1 MADAYEHCKVCGG
14 WGVDLV
20 TNVERIC
27 AHCARET
34 KAFFDPDTCEFCQDG
49 YVDISPKADGGV
61 LKKIVKDVPSPD
73 GKFIEEGCPA
83 FIQYV
88 GRLDDGSIFET
99 TRDVVDGKNA
109 GGTDD
114 PFEFH
119 LGRGKVIAG
128 LDIAVATMNIGEIA
142 RFIIKPEYGY
152 GVQGLAPKVEPNEV
166 LDYEIEL
173 LRYNKALPKFP
184 SQAELAESR
193 KRQDAEDRKML
204 EENPPPTVDERLASS
219 NEYKELGNEAVKA
232 GDYAAAQ
239 KHYDTGFVHIFYGK
253 DEWEVLVSAE
263 DKARI
268 NAHKVPLYLNRALC
282 KVKLGKW
289 DDAEWDCDKAIELA
303 PDNVK
308 GHFRRGLVF
317 TGKLRD
323 ELAKEERK
331 EFWVIDKADKFLA
344 EAEKSLATAAALVG
358 DKLDGGLTKANIE
371 LKRAKIQLQQY
382 VRKYHEAEKKLYKEK
397 IMDRMVADN
406 KRKQASEQRKE
417 EEEEFADMPSLE

>member
-1 MADAYEHCKVCGG
+1 MADEYEHCTVCGG
-14 WGVDLV
+14 WGVGLV

-27 AHCARET
+27 AHCARAQKT
-34 KAFFDPDTCEFCQDG
+34 FFDPDTCDFCRDG
-49 YVDISPKADGGV
+49 YIDISPKADGGV
-61 LKKIVKDVPSPD
+61 LKKILKDAPSTD
-73 GKFIEEGCPA
+73 GKFIEEGCPT

-119 LGRGKVIAG
+119 LGRGKVIEG
-128 LDIAVATMNIGEIA
+128 LDIAVATMNLGEIA

-173 LRYNKALPKFP
+173 VSFGKPLPKFP

-193 KRQDAEDRKML
+193 KRQNEEDRKML

-219 NEYKELGNEAVKA
+219 NEYKELGNQAVKA
-232 GDYAAAQ
+232 GDFAAAQ

-253 DEWEVLVSAE
+253 DEWEVLVSAD
-263 DKARI
+263 DKVRI
-268 NAHKVPLYLNRALC
+268 NHHKVPLYLNRALC
-282 KVKLGKW
+282 KIKLEKW
-289 DDAEWDCDKAIELA
+289 DDAEWDCDKAIELS
-303 PDNVK
+303 PENVK

-317 TGKLRD
+317 TGKLRE

-331 EFWVIDKADKFLA
+331 EFWVIDKANKFLH
-344 EAEKSLATAAALVG
+344 EAEKSLEKAMSLAG
-358 DKLDGGLTKANIE
+358 GKPDGGMTKATIE
-371 LKRAKIQLQQY
+371 LKRSKVQLQQY
-382 VRKYHEAEKKLYKEK
+382 IRNYHEAEKKLYKEK

-406 KRKQASEQRKE
+406 KKLQQAEKQKE
-417 EEEEFADMPSLE
+417 MEEEFADMPSLE